1 MYVGSDYFIIIT
13 NVCVYR
19 RTVEGKK
26 SPDEKNNN
34 YPKTHNNCVFSR
46 ERNKTN
52 NTNFEKASKLL
63 SNVVV
68 RQHFCQYSI

>member
-1 MYVGSDYFIIIT
+1 MLDPITSSSSQMYVFIAALLKEKNHRMKKIII
-13 NVCVYR
+13 N
-19 RTVEGKK
+19 
-26 SPDEKNNN
+26 
-34 YPKTHNNCVFSR
+34 PKTHNNCVFSR